1 MSLYSGEMI
10 MENDRKRVS
19 NEPIVMMEGDEVC
32 EQVGMVKGE
41 TSQKETSKSYRIEL
55 NMEEYARLARRAL
68 QEGCTVEELVAR
80 CVERLLVR

>member
-10 MENDRKRVS
+10 MGQDRKRVS
-19 NEPIVMMEGDEVC
+19 NEPIERKKGGEGGEPGCMEMGA
-32 EQVGMVKGE
+32 K
-41 TSQKETSKSYRIEL
+41 SQKETSKSYRIEL

-80 CVERLLVR
+80 CVERLLVP

>member
-10 MENDRKRVS
+10 MEQGSKRAS
-19 NEPIVMMEGDEVC
+19 NEEIERMEGDEVC

-41 TSQKETSKSYRIEL
+41 ISQKETSKSYRIEL